1 MVMAMR
7 RCRQALRARDN
18 ELKGR
23 DGATRVFASDQEA
36 YRERPETDG
45 LVGRIDVEE
54 FAPRIGLVSGWSDFL
69 GNLGRP
75 SEEPLKPG

>member
-23 DGATRVFASDQEA
+23 DGATRVFSSNQEP

-45 LVGRIDVEE
+45 LVGRIDVE
-54 FAPRIGLVSGWSDFL
+54 ADGLLCHVCIFL
-69 GNLGRP
+69 VNGV
-75 SEEPLKPG
+75 

>member
-23 DGATRVFASDQEA
+23 DGATRVFSSDQEA
-36 YRERPETDG
+36 YCERPETDG
-45 LVGRIDVEE
+45 LVGRI
-54 FAPRIGLVSGWSDFL
+54 
-69 GNLGRP
+69 
-75 SEEPLKPG
+75 